1 MLGRWIAHHLAGLI
15 ETARTAGPAERTSAE
30 ERCSAL
36 ILEVWRHRNC
46 LPDGRR
52 PFERLEPTLDT
63 LAALDPANDRA
74 FYRREVWEP
83 LDRGEMEAE
92 TVEARRWLT
101 LARRCDAVARV
112 VLETLLVRAVD
123 AAGVA
128 DSEREWVRMATSADA
143 LGVDIEVIR
152 RIITLSDDLRG
163 APTAQERRA
172 AREKPIRRRLDALT
186 DFEEVARAVRADL
199 EQRLAAAARDEPGD
213 AGEG

>member
-1 MLGRWIAHHLAGLI
+1 MAHHLAELI
-15 ETARTAGPAERTSAE
+15 ETARTAGPSERAAAQ

-63 LAALDPANDRA
+63 LAALDPANDRP
-74 FYRREVWEP
+74 FYLREVWEP
-83 LDRGEMEAE
+83 LDRGEAEAE
-92 TVEARRWLT
+92 TVEARRWLN

-112 VLETLLVRAVD
+112 LLEALLVRAVD
-123 AAGVA
+123 AAGA
-128 DSEREWVRMATSADA
+128 AESEREWVRKATGADA
-143 LGVDIEVIR
+143 LGSDIEVIR

-163 APTAQERRA
+163 EPAAQELRA

-186 DFEEVARAVRADL
+186 GFEEVAHAVRADL
-199 EQRLAAAARDEPGD
+199 EERLAAASRDEPGD
-213 AGEG
+213 AGEV